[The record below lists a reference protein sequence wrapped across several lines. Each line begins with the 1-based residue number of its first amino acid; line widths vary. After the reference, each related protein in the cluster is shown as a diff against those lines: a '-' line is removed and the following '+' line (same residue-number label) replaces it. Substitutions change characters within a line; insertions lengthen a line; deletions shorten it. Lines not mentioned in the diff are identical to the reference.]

1 MAPPA
6 PFLGA
11 AFFSVAWS
19 PLPAWALPEA
29 LAVAAD
35 KNVIAKSMVKHANS
49 FFMVSPRLQIM
60 NVARVHRSQPESA
73 VLP

>member
-19 PLPAWALPEA
+19 VVAAWPLLEA
-29 LAVAAD
+29 LAVCTAE
-35 KNVIAKSMVKHANS
+35 KNVIAKSMVRNANS
-49 FFMVSPRLQIM
+49 FFMGFSL
-60 NVARVHRSQPESA
+60 
-73 VLP
+73 VLADDEHCPST